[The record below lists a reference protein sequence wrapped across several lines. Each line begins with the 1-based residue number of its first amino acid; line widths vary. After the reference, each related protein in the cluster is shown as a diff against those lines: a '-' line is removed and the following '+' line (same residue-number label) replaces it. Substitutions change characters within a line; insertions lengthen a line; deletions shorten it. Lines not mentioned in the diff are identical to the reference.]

1 MANQSRGDRVQI
13 PHLLPVKR
21 ISHSTQAQRT
31 QPKCLTGHLAGGGGF
46 QEQKGWSVSSNKF
59 IEGSKARNVHEK
71 LLESGYLDWHH
82 RKA

>member
-1 MANQSRGDRVQI
+1 MANQSRGDPVQI
-13 PHLLPVKR
+13 PHLLTIKR

-31 QPKCLTGHLAGGGGF
+31 QPKCLTGHLGGF
-46 QEQKGWSVSSNKF
+46 QEQEGWSISSNKF
-59 IEGSKARNVHEK
+59 IEGSQARNVHEK